1 MPKRE
6 ISILYANGKT
16 FILEGTVGLD
26 YRFSIPKQLRKILK
40 PHSQVKI
47 TIEVLDLG
55 VQSGDKEVK
64 PQG

>member
-16 FILEGTVGLD
+16 FILEGTVGKD

-40 PHSQVKI
+40 PNSPVKI
-47 TIEVLDLG
+47 TIEILDLG
-55 VQSGDKEVK
+55 VQTNDKEVK
-64 PQG
+64 P

>member
-40 PHSQVKI
+40 PNSQVKI
-47 TIEVLDLG
+47 TIEVQDLG
-55 VQSGDKEVK
+55 VQSDDKEVK
-64 PQG
+64 P

>member
-40 PHSQVKI
+40 PNSQVKI

-64 PQG
+64 P

>member
-40 PHSQVKI
+40 PNSQVKI
-47 TIEVLDLG
+47 TIEVQDLG

-64 PQG
+64 P

>member
-40 PHSQVKI
+40 PNSQVKI
-47 TIEVLDLG
+47 TIEVLDSG
-55 VQSGDKEVK
+55 VQTNDKEVK
-64 PQG
+64 P